1 MKTVILDTNF
11 LVDCLAWKVDFF
23 RELDRV
29 LPFTYELKVVDKTL
43 DEIDR
48 IIATA
53 KDDSKIGA
61 KLAKQVIAKRRIG
74 VILTDK
80 KGYTDTIIL
89 KLANKDTTVVA
100 TQDQGFKRRLK
111 AEAIPVVIIRQKKFL
126 EFFNPNQ

>member
-1 MKTVILDTNF
+1 MKTIILDTNF

-23 RELDRV
+23 RELERICM
-29 LPFTYELKVVDKTL
+29 FTYELKVIDKTL
-43 DEIDR
+43 AELDK

-61 KLAKQVIAKRRIG
+61 KLAKQVIAKRLVG
-74 VILTDK
+74 VILTDE

-89 KLANKDTTVVA
+89 KLADKDTTVVA

-111 AEAIPVVIIRQKKFL
+111 AKNIPTIIIRQKKYL
-126 EFFNPNQ
+126 QLLGV